1 MVTSHAPLD
10 LRKVAAS
17 LTPHLDFYRRK
28 APHYQTVMLNSLLTL
43 WREHHERVLDIG
55 GGTGVIGQCVA
66 DFFPVGTVEAV
77 DVVDRFCPT
86 LDIQTRLFD
95 GRTLPFP
102 DAAFD
107 AATINNVVHH
117 VPVDE
122 RVPLFRE
129 IRRVLKGPLFI
140 KDHEARSRLDHLR
153 LACLDLVGN
162 IPFGGMVRADYLESP
177 DWHTLA
183 RESNFR
189 IAETAHA
196 VYRTGAFAMLFP
208 NRIEIVMDRVSR
220 RGVASGEPLRSPAWA
235 GTIRLPWWA
244 G

>member
-1 MVTSHAPLD
+1 MVTSYAPLD
-10 LRKVAAS
+10 LSKVAAS
-17 LTPHLDFYRRK
+17 LTRHLDFYRRK
-28 APHYQTVMLNSLLTL
+28 TPRYQTVMLNSLLTL

-66 DFFPVGTVEAV
+66 DLFPVGTVEAV
-77 DVVDRFCPT
+77 DVADRFCRT
-86 LDIQTRLFD
+86 LDIETRLFD

-117 VPVDE
+117 VPIDG

-140 KDHEARSRLDHLR
+140 KDHDARSPLDHLR

-162 IPFGGMVRADYLESP
+162 IPFGGMVRADYLGRA
-177 DWHTLA
+177 DWHALA
-183 RESNFR
+183 DESGFR

-196 VYRTGAFAMLFP
+196 VYRTGAFAVLFP
-208 NRIEIVMDRVSR
+208 NRLELAMRW
-220 RGVASGEPLRSPAWA
+220 EPA
-235 GTIRLPWWA
+235 
-244 G
+244 